1 MSTVEERRAYARGY
15 KAGQVGRWPQGV
27 PPMPDELT
35 TRLAAAAKLARDIL
49 DGELAQMT
57 EGDEPWTSRFNPA
70 IDAVDEALAEIKAW
84 MMSKV
89 SESAREP
96 RLPTTSEQLRQ

>member
-15 KAGQVGRWPQGV
+15 KAGRVGRWPNDI
-27 PPMPDELT
+27 PPMPDEQT
-35 TRLAAAAKLARDIL
+35 AKLAAAAKLARDIL
-49 DGELAQMT
+49 DNELAQLC

-70 IDAVDEALAEIKAW
+70 IDAVDEALAEIDAW

-89 SESAREP
+89 KQSP
-96 RLPTTSEQLRQ
+96 GHPV